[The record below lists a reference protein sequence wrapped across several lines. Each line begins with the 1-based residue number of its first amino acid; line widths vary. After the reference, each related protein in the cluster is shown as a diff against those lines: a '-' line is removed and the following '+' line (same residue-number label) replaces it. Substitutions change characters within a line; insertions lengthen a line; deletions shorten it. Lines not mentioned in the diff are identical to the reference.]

1 MVIAWFIVNVVV
13 FYGLSVTDVDPSTKS
28 ILAHLAGIIAVIT
41 GVVLLV
47 SIYLYWAAS
56 LTITA
61 SGLRVVR
68 YKSLFWSVQSEI
80 EFQNVEEVTVSSHGI
95 LKSLFGV
102 GTILVQTASAEPNL
116 ALNYIG
122 NVDQVREW
130 IAGLADAAD

>member
-1 MVIAWFIVNVVV
+1 MVIAWFIVNVIV
-13 FYGLSVTDVDPSTKS
+13 FYGLSVTDVDPSTQS
-28 ILAHLAGIIAVIT
+28 ILAQLAGLIAVIT

-56 LTITA
+56 LTLTT

-68 YKSLFWSVQSEI
+68 YKSLFWSVQSEV
-80 EFQNVEEVTVSSHGI
+80 EWENVEEVTVSSGGI
-95 LKSLFGV
+95 VKSLFNV

-116 ALNYIG
+116 VLNYIG